1 MASCVFGIITIMG
14 EKTMFILNEQIGK
27 WRESLAQSQTL
38 GTADI
43 DELESHLRQEIES
56 LQRLNLSDEEAFLIA
71 GHRLGSTASL
81 TGEFAK
87 VNRAG
92 VLRLRLTWMIIGI
105 LAYLLATFFIVSAG
119 TAGIWLASIK
129 GVTGDGLEVIAL
141 VSNVAILGVVLCLC
155 YSLWCCALRS
165 VRFKKWSKH
174 VSTRLVLL
182 VTLLAFLVVEVVSRV
197 ALPLMAFR
205 VLDPAQGA
213 QAAQI
218 SAWTRLAWSTMLP
231 VILVI
236 VLIKLAASSRR
247 ALDAE

>member
-1 MASCVFGIITIMG
+1 MEGRVFSVGTIMG
-14 EKTMFILNEQIGK
+14 EKTMFNLNEQIGR
-27 WRESLAQSQTL
+27 WRENLGQSQTL

-71 GHRLGSTASL
+71 GRRLGSAASL

-92 VLRLRLTWMIIGI
+92 VLRHRLTWMILGI
-105 LAYLLATFFIVSAG
+105 LVYLPATFFIVSAG

-129 GVTGDGLEVIAL
+129 GVTGYGLAVLAL

-155 YSLWCCALRS
+155 YAFWCCALRS
-165 VRFKKWSKH
+165 ARFKKWSKH
-174 VSTRLVLL
+174 VTIRRILL
-182 VTLLAFLVVEVVSRV
+182 VTLLAFLVVEAVSRV
-197 ALPLMAFR
+197 ALPVIAFR

-236 VLIKLAASSRR
+236 VLIKLAASSRH